1 MSKAIERTNE
11 IVGQLNDGDWT
22 DHSGQNAHW
31 SYFCEGYAQAE
42 KDIIQRIDE
51 IFFNFFYSIFFNTDN
66 FAAIFNSK
74 QNKAAVTV
82 RERADS
88 FKHRTA

>member
-51 IFFNFFYSIFFNTDN
+51 IIKWPPGENEVKKIIRIEEMIREYKSY
-66 FAAIFNSK
+66 
-74 QNKAAVTV
+74 AV
-82 RERADS
+82 
-88 FKHRTA
+88 